1 MKGLIYKDI
10 CVILLT
16 VKRLLIAIPIIQLFL
31 LAVTALESKTDSG
44 IYMLP
49 VITYMCMA
57 LTMPFAPYV
66 QDEESDWFSQAFI
79 MPVTRLDYYH
89 AKILVNLLC
98 TICTGLISI
107 MISVISALIFGDC
120 TPKVIGLIFAAAG
133 VMLLISVIINI
144 CSNALIIRL
153 GVEKAAKV
161 IWGNILIVNLPT
173 ISGLLIPLLH
183 DPNKEIITIIIR
195 VSILLG
201 IIVLGVTVLLY
212 FLGREW
218 IQNLEE

>member
-1 MKGLIYKDI
+1 MKELIHKDV
-10 CVILLT
+10 CVILQT
-16 VKRLLIAIPIIQLFL
+16 VKRLLILIPIIQIFL
-31 LAVTALESKTDSG
+31 LVIIAFESKTDSG

-49 VITYMCMA
+49 VITYMAMFFVF
-57 LTMPFAPYV
+57 PFATYV
-66 QDEESDWFSQAFI
+66 QDEKNGWFRQGFV
-79 MPVTRLDYYH
+79 MPISHLNYYH
-89 AKILVNLLC
+89 AKILLNL
-98 TICTGLISI
+98 ICTGCAGLISI
-107 MISVISALIFGDC
+107 VISVISALIFGDC

-153 GVEKAAKV
+153 GVQKAAKV

-183 DPNKEIITIIIR
+183 DPKKEIITIIIR

-212 FLGREW
+212 ILGREW

>member
-1 MKGLIYKDI
+1 MKELIHKDV
-10 CVILLT
+10 CVILQA
-16 VKRLLIAIPIIQLFL
+16 VKRLLILIPIMQILL
-31 LAVTALESKTDSG
+31 LAIIAFESKTDSG
-44 IYMLP
+44 VYMLP
-49 VITYMCMA
+49 VIAYMAMNF
-57 LTMPFAPYV
+57 TIHFAHYG
-66 QDEESDWFSQAFI
+66 QDEKNGWFRQGFMMHVS
-79 MPVTRLDYYH
+79 RLDYYH

-107 MISVISALIFGDC
+107 VISVIFALIFGDC

-161 IWGNILIVNLPT
+161 IWGNILLVNLPT

-212 FLGREW
+212 ILGREW